1 MFQEALQ
8 FKNVIIFC
16 YNMQNTIR
24 INGKVPP
31 IFTWHIS
38 QIIVDCLFLVVNAC
52 VLNQFS
58 NYLLLF
64 DVLQS
69 TITMCLKYK
78 EEITNPPTP
87 VNLINDDSEIAFELS
102 LFVINIKKEIC
113 DVLKSNFSFKENMK

>member
-8 FKNVIIFC
+8 FKNDIIFC

-38 QIIVDCLFLVVNAC
+38 QIIVDCLFLVVNMR
-52 VLNQFS
+52 VLNQFN
-58 NYLLLF
+58 NYWLLF

-69 TITMCLKYK
+69 TITMCLKYR

-87 VNLINDDSEIAFELS
+87 INLTSDDFEIAFELS
-102 LFVINIKKEIC
+102 LFVINIKKDIC
-113 DVLKSNFSFKENMK
+113 NVFKSYFSF